1 MVSLSPRAI
10 IGLWRNNELRIFLI
24 WSAVVFLFFSISGS
38 KLPPYIL
45 PLFPPISLVM
55 GHFFALRREEA
66 VPVNWEIIFLYI
78 VFFVIIIIAV
88 FSGYQV

>member
-1 MVSLSPRAI
+1 
-10 IGLWRNNELRIFLI
+10 
-24 WSAVVFLFFSISGS
+24 
-38 KLPPYIL
+38 
-45 PLFPPISLVM
+45 
-55 GHFFALRREEA
+55 